1 MILPLPCA
9 RAVRVIDM
17 IGVMPLPPANSSR
30 SASRQAGVKIP
41 DGGSDRMVDPSRRLS
56 QIQLEA

>member
-1 MILPLPCA
+1 M
-9 RAVRVIDM
+9 IDM

-30 SASRQAGVKIP
+30 SASSEAGVKMP
-41 DGGSDRMVDPSRRLS
+41 DGGSTLMVSPSRRLS